1 MSYKNN
7 LVIITNLYPLP
18 WQPNR
23 ATFNKQ
29 QFELLKDNYNVSLL
43 VPVAFPDWFKHRKE
57 ITQSENIR
65 YVPYFY
71 MPKIGRRVYSLSMFL
86 SLLVHSGIWLKKK
99 KAHSILA
106 SWAFPEAVAASL
118 LSKLFGARFFFKV
131 HGSDINLHGK
141 IPARAKQIVKAS
153 EHASGILS
161 VSKALANEM
170 INMGIAKDK
179 VNVIYNGVDHEKFG
193 VSNERPKK
201 EEYLLFVGNLK
212 AEKGALELI
221 QGFEKVSKDYPKLHL
236 VYAGNGPMA
245 QAIEHYAQQNKIS
258 ERLTLLG
265 NVKHELLPAWISHA
279 KGLCLPSYNEG
290 VPNVVLEAMA
300 CGTPVIATNV
310 GGIPEVVE
318 PYCGVIIQAKS
329 SSEVSRGLTQLLEQ
343 QWSKEKIKAHA
354 FQFNWQKN
362 QRQFIQMLNKGIQ
375 K

>member
-1 MSYKNN
+1 M
-7 LVIITNLYPLP
+7 P

-29 QFELLKDNYNVSLL
+29 QFELLKDKYNVSIL
-43 VPVAFPDWFKHRKE
+43 VPIAFPDWLKHRKE
-57 ITQSENIR
+57 IIQSENIR
-65 YVPYFY
+65 YAPYFY
-71 MPKIGRRVYSLSMFL
+71 IPKIGRRYYSLSMFL
-86 SLLVHSGIWLKKK
+86 SLFVHSGVWLKKRK
-99 KAHSILA
+99 PHSILA
-106 SWAFPEAVAASL
+106 SWAFPEAIAASW
-118 LSKLFGARFFFKV
+118 LSKLFRSRFFFKV

-153 EHASGILS
+153 EHASAVLS

-170 INMGIAKDK
+170 VNMGIAKDK
-179 VNVIYNGVDHEKFG
+179 INVIYNGVDHEKFG
-193 VSNERPKK
+193 VSNESPKK

-212 AEKGALELI
+212 AEKGVLELI
-221 QGFEKVSKDYPKLHL
+221 QGFEKVSKTYPYLHL
-236 VYAGNGPMA
+236 VYAGSGSMA
-245 QAIEHYAQQNKIS
+245 QKIEYYAKKHNLS
-258 ERLTLLG
+258 NRLTLLG
-265 NVKHELLPAWISHA
+265 NVKHENLPAWISHA

-318 PYCGVIIQAKS
+318 PYCGVIIKAKS
-329 SSEVSRGLTQLLEQ
+329 SDEVGRGLTQLLEQ
-343 QWSKEKIKAHA
+343 QWNQEKIKTHA

-362 QRQFIQMLNKGIQ
+362 QQQFIQMLNNGKD